1 MNSILDRYIN
11 GKFEYKKGS
20 LDFSCSKIELSVS
33 KDVLVEGSFEIRCV
47 GSKRAEGYVIVTD
60 NRIKCLNRTFT
71 GNEATIRYTFDS
83 LGMEE
88 GEVLRA
94 EFQIIS
100 NMGEYYI
107 PFIAVID
114 HTNMKSSM
122 GNIKNLFHFANLA
135 KTNWDEAV
143 KLFYS
148 KEFVSILT
156 GVDKQ
161 YETVYRGLSKINGNE
176 QNVDEFLINIHKK
189 KRTEYIPMEELIRID
204 APFGVSEGKATITR
218 NGWGYTRLLIETD
231 GDFITV
237 EKEVLTDDD
246 FLGNICSF
254 NYRIDSAKLHA
265 GNNYGAIIISNANFK
280 TRIEFQVAGEQM
292 KSLQL
297 GNRRKMRT
305 LMFDLLNLYLG
316 FRLKKRSTASW
327 LDESVKVV
335 EQMIEIDEK
344 NPATLLYKTQ
354 LLLTEERYNEAKW
367 QLSMIEKEFEKITV
381 SPEIKSYYLYLTSLS
396 NREEGYV
403 NKVAEMVEDIYRN
416 NRGNWKIAWLMLYLI
431 EDYSKSQ
438 VRRYEFLEQLFTE
451 NCTSPIIYVEA
462 VLLIKANPMLLNKLS
477 DFEIQVLNYAVK
489 NDVLTKEMVRQ
500 ILYLMTKVKDYS
512 KRLYEILVKCYEV
525 MPDEETLQHVVELL
539 MKGNRTDEEAFS
551 WYQMAVDKEMRIT
564 RLYEFYMMSLPLT
577 YTKELPKM
585 VMMYFAYHS
594 ELDYTRKALLYA
606 NILRYKEE
614 FPDIAETYRETID
627 IFLVEQIRN
636 GHVNRDLA
644 YLYKNAMS
652 AYAFKPE
659 FAMELIPILFTN
671 IITVEDENIKSV
683 VVLYEQMKEEN
694 VYPVAADGTA
704 FLPIYCSE
712 YKIILQDAKGNRYYK
727 DDGYTLEKLMIPGKY
742 TKNFEET
749 VEGPI
754 GYDLYLCEN
763 AKTGIT
769 ITESNYMP
777 YTRLHKSDKMNEE
790 YRAEIGLK
798 LMQFCFDNDK
808 IEEGEAL
815 LEQVQPDNLNYRMR
829 AVYIQYFVSRGMLD
843 KALLW
848 LSTYGIDG
856 VEATVLMRLCS
867 RILARTEFEQ
877 DEVLLTIIY
886 QTYRK
891 GKYDAN
897 TIRYLTEYF
906 EGMSKDMRDIWNSAH
921 QFDIDTLKICEKMI
935 LQFLFTGAYVG
946 QQEEIFEEYA
956 SKGGRL
962 MVEMA
967 YLTHS
972 AYEYFVKDKII
983 DESIFVH
990 LTRLFYRGE
999 EFHKVCKLAYIKFYS
1014 ECRDKITEEVLYLI
1028 RKFVSECLLENVYFP
1043 FFQKLSSCVPEVQK
1057 IMNKTIIEYRTD
1069 PDARVSIHYV
1079 LQKDS
1084 DAPGNYCERE
1094 MINMYEG
1101 VFVKAFTL
1109 FFGEKLQYYITEDF
1123 EGEEQLTQSD
1133 TIQKSELTQE
1143 SDESKFYQINDMMIA
1158 KTLQE
1163 HETVDKLLEE
1173 YYHKA
1178 FVTKG
1183 MFTLL

>member
-1 MNSILDRYIN
+1 MNSILDRYID

-20 LDFSCSKIELSVS
+20 LDFSCSKIELTVS
-33 KDVLVEGSFEIRCV
+33 KEIMVEGHFEIRCV
-47 GSKRAEGYVIVTD
+47 GAKRAEGYIIVTD
-60 NRIKCLNRTFT
+60 NRIKCHNRTFT
-71 GNEATIRYTFDS
+71 GNEASIKYTFDS
-83 LGMEE
+83 TGMEE

-107 PFIAVID
+107 PFVAVVD
-114 HTNMKSSM
+114 HSNMQSSM
-122 GNIKNLFHFANLA
+122 GSIKNLFHFANLA

-148 KEFVSILT
+148 DEFISILT

-161 YETVYRGLSKINGNE
+161 YETLYRGLSKISGNE

-204 APFGVSEGKATITR
+204 APFGVSEGKATVTR
-218 NGWGYTRLLIETD
+218 NGWGYTHLVVETD

-265 GNNYGAIIISNANFK
+265 GNNYGAIIIYNANIS
-280 TRIEFQVAGEQM
+280 TRIEFMVTSEQT

-305 LMFDLLNLYLG
+305 LTFEMLDLYLD
-316 FRLKKRSTASW
+316 FRLKKLNTNSW
-327 LDESVKVV
+327 LNESVKVV

-344 NPATLLYKTQ
+344 NPVTLLYKTQ
-354 LLLTEERYNEAKW
+354 LLLTEERYNEARW
-367 QLSMIEKEFEKITV
+367 QLGMIEKEFEK
-381 SPEIKSYYLYLTSLS
+381 SPPTPEVKSYFLYLTSLS

-403 NKVAEMVEDIYRN
+403 NKVAGWVEDIYRN

-438 VRRYEFLEQLFTE
+438 ERRYEFLEQLFVE

-489 NDVLTKEMVRQ
+489 NDVVTKEMVRQ
-500 ILYLMTKVKDYS
+500 ILYLLTKVKEYS
-512 KRLYEILVKCYEV
+512 GRLYEILKKCYEV
-525 MPDEETLQHVVELL
+525 LPEDETLQSVVEFL
-539 MKGNRTDEEAFS
+539 MKGNRTDDEAFR
-551 WYQMAVDKEMRIT
+551 WYQMAIDKEMRIT
-564 RLYEFYMMSLPLT
+564 RLYEFYMLSLPLN
-577 YTKELPKM
+577 YSKELPKM

-627 IFLVEQIRN
+627 IFLVEQIRK

-652 AYAFKPE
+652 TYAFKPE
-659 FAMELIPILFTN
+659 FAMEFIPILFTN
-671 IITVEDENIKSV
+671 VVTVEDKNIKSV
-683 VVLYEQMKEEN
+683 VVLYERMKEEY
-694 VYPVAADGTA
+694 VYPVALDGTA
-704 FLPIYCSE
+704 YLPIYCND
-712 YKIILQDAKGNRYYK
+712 YMIILQDAKGNRYYK
-727 DDGYTLEKLMIPGKY
+727 EDGYTLEKLMLPGKY
-742 TKNFEET
+742 VKNFDDT
-749 VEGPI
+749 LVGPI

-763 AKTGIT
+763 TKGNIT

-777 YTRLHKSDKMNEE
+777 YFRLYESDKMEDD
-790 YRAEIGLK
+790 YRVEIGLK

-815 LEQVQPDNLNYRMR
+815 LEKVMPNNLNYRMR

-848 LSTYGIDG
+848 LSTYGIEG
-856 VEATVLMRLCS
+856 VEASVLMRLTS

-891 GKYDAN
+891 GKFDAN
-897 TIRYLTEYF
+897 TIRYLVEYF

-921 QFDIDTLKICEKMI
+921 QFDVDTLKICEKMI

-946 QQEEIFEEYA
+946 QQDEIFEEYV
-956 SKGGRL
+956 SKGGRVI
-962 MVEMA
+962 VEMA

-972 AYEYFVKDKII
+972 AYEYFVKDNII
-983 DESIFVH
+983 EESVFTH
-990 LTRLFYRGE
+990 LTRLIYRGE
-999 EFHKVCKLAYIKFYS
+999 NFHKVCKYAYIKYYS
-1014 ECRDKITEEVLYLI
+1014 EFRDKITEEVLCLV
-1028 RKFVSECLLENVYFP
+1028 RRFVAECLLENVYFP
-1043 FFQKLSSCVPEVQK
+1043 FFQKLSSYVPEVQK
-1057 IMNKTIIEYRTD
+1057 IMNKTIIEYRTN
-1069 PDARVSIHYV
+1069 PDAKVSIHYV
-1079 LQKDS
+1079 MQKDS
-1084 DAPGNYCERE
+1084 EAAGNYYERE
-1094 MINMYEG
+1094 MVNMYEG
-1101 VFVKAFTL
+1101 VFVKSFTL
-1109 FFGEKLQYYITEDF
+1109 FFGEKLQYYITEEF

-1133 TIQKSELTQE
+1133 TIQKSEITQE
-1143 SDESKFYQINDMMIA
+1143 SDDSKFYQLNDMMIA